1 MMSVEE
7 CRKILKDY
15 KSTDEEI
22 ESTRDDLQL
31 LVELMF
37 DKLSEE
43 QKQKREQEKI
53 KQNHGRAK

>member
-1 MMSVEE
+1 MSVEE

>member
-1 MMSVEE
+1 MNEETNTDSLISIQE

-22 ESTRDDLQL
+22 ENTRDDLQL

-37 DKLSEE
+37 DKLFEE
-43 QKQKREQEKI
+43 QKQKREQEK
-53 KQNHGRAK
+53 